1 MWRGKTRTLGIMRGH
16 FAPILFALIACAAQ
30 SGETLAPS
38 SLLAM
43 INEKGARAVIDSLW
57 GTTRWDT
64 MIKGVASG
72 DEAWLKVA
80 VELAPGSDA
89 GSASELR
96 DAVAW
101 ALPHAP
107 ARVIAVAEQS
117 ELFRDS
123 CSGPPVDFPSDD
135 PKAYFGAAISAVQK
149 VTDPALKAARQACLT
164 KLRLASRA

>member
-1 MWRGKTRTLGIMRGH
+1 MRG
-16 FAPILFALIACAAQ
+16 PFALLLSALVAYAAH
-30 SGETLAPS
+30 SGEALAPS
-38 SLLAM
+38 NLHAL
-43 INEKGARAVIDSLW
+43 IKEKGARAVIDSLW
-57 GTTRWDT
+57 GTAKWDS

-72 DEAWLKVA
+72 DEVWLKVA

-101 ALPHAP
+101 ALPRAP

-135 PKAYFGAAISAVQK
+135 PKAYFGAAIAAVQEIA
-149 VTDPALKAARQACLT
+149 DPALAAAKQACLT
-164 KLRLASRA
+164 KLRLASKA